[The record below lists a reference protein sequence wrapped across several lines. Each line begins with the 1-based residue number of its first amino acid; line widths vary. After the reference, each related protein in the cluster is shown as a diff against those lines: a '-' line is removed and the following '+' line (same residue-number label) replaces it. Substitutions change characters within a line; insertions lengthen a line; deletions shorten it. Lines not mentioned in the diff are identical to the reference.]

1 MRSIL
6 IVGAGQCGLLLLHG
20 DDASSSDA
28 NADLAAAAGF
38 RTVVSNQARRGWL
51 PTRRDLFAAARREAE
66 WIYFLENDIETLRAF
81 PSPTAVF
88 LRRRMHCPGCY
99 MSGFMTLAEAASSYG
114 IAPDDLLAEIR
125 AVGADASITGK

>member
-1 MRSIL
+1 MPPR
-6 IVGAGQCGLLLLHG
+6 
-20 DDASSSDA
+20 DAASTLTA
-28 NADLAAAAGF
+28 ET
-38 RTVVSNQARRGWL
+38 TVA
-51 PTRRDLFAAARREAE
+51 
-66 WIYFLENDIETLRAF
+66 ETLRAF
-81 PSPTAVF
+81 PSATAVF